1 MVLCSLLSDVFT
13 LFPAIRNLFIHI
25 YVYMLF
31 QILYYFMCVWVCVS
45 SDFEI
50 CVYPPLIHISIRIF
64 FIRPPTVKQIY
75 AEKFVFCSLLSG
87 GDINSQS
94 LFTFMDTRRRGF
106 EGDIWFFTLKDVKMR
121 CLEYVRVCI
130 TCDPLFCACIFPS
143 LFFLHPVPL
152 PNWRDTI
159 QRKRQIKLLCCYTEG
174 KGK

>member
-1 MVLCSLLSDVFT
+1 MVLCSLLSAVFT

-75 AEKFVFCSLLSG
+75 AEKFVFFVLSYLVGISTHSLCLLLWIRGEEDSRETF
-87 GDINSQS
+87 DS
-94 LFTFMDTRRRGF
+94 LR
-106 EGDIWFFTLKDVKMR
+106 
-121 CLEYVRVCI
+121 
-130 TCDPLFCACIFPS
+130 
-143 LFFLHPVPL
+143 
-152 PNWRDTI
+152 
-159 QRKRQIKLLCCYTEG
+159 
-174 KGK
+174 